1 VLAVAEDVG
10 HPQLALDLREQLT
23 GSGVGVV
30 VVERSKEVRDA
41 AGHTGFSLFISRL
54 NAQPWRSLRCASAIG
69 AELRAAGHT
78 PSRYHADPGAERSPA
93 DPRNGVHFFDELA
106 GARAAGMAA
115 VVVEAGPIVSREER
129 RGMASAISGGVRK
142 CLL

>member
-1 VLAVAEDVG
+1 VAVAVDVG
-10 HPQLALDLREQLT
+10 HEELALDLREELV

-30 VVERSKEVRDA
+30 IIERAEGARDA
-41 AGHTGFSLFISRL
+41 AGFSLFISRL
-54 NAQPWRSLRCASAIG
+54 NVQPWRSLRCASAIG
-69 AELRAAGHT
+69 AELRAAGHA
-78 PSRYHADPGAERSPA
+78 PSRYHAGPGAERSPA